1 MGPVTSEQGA
11 ETHPLIKSQP
21 MALEVPVVATG
32 ARPGGQSE
40 KRELFT
46 EETETVLVFE
56 NGAVIRLSAAVTAGQ
71 LLFLTNKNS
80 GKEIVTQV
88 LRKRSFKP
96 TACYVE
102 LEFTEAAPGFW
113 GVEFPA
119 ADSGAQ
125 AELLAGSVAAELAE
139 AELTEEEP
147 GVHAPPPDAAEV
159 AKLRQEV
166 EALKAQLKSLA
177 TSPVTEVAKPKET
190 RPEYTKPEI
199 SEKVEEGKPAE
210 VKLDVTRW
218 DEAKPEVGKP
228 EVVNQSVATPAADA
242 KIELMSPHE
251 PKPEPPKPEGANP
264 EAAKPEEAKALPGP
278 QPEQGSSYPIRMQ
291 LPKSEG
297 TSNRTTEFAADD
309 KTLDHLLPKPSLDFA
324 KYPGSAEPSPKL
336 YSRSARRGLAGPIG
350 VLAVIVLLLLAT
362 GIMTYRM
369 GWLSKGSKNEASAA
383 MFPVNAENANGQT
396 EAGQPTESA
405 KADEPPIEKSVPA
418 LTRTPEVSSTEPGA
432 ESADP
437 TEVTRKPAERAPV
450 GRKSAKK
457 TPTAREKVTDTVP
470 TNTGD
475 DIVIPP
481 KLLKAVRSLSPPE
494 ALRAYASGVVVL
506 DTLVDENGRVAS
518 VTPISG
524 PKALYQ
530 KAADTV
536 KEYVYQ
542 PGTRNGKP
550 VPARVVVKIQFWYE
564 P

>member
-1 MGPVTSEQGA
+1 MGSVTSEQGA
-11 ETHPLIKSQP
+11 ETHALIKSQP

-32 ARPGGQSE
+32 ARPGDQSQ

-46 EETETVLVFE
+46 ETTETVLVFE
-56 NGAVIRLSAAVTAGQ
+56 NGVVIRLSAAVTAGQ

-113 GVEFPA
+113 GVEFPP

-125 AELLAGSVAAELAE
+125 AELPAGSVAAELAE

-177 TSPVTEVAKPKET
+177 TTPATEVAKPEET

-210 VKLDVTRW
+210 VKLDVMRR
-218 DEAKPEVGKP
+218 DEVKP
-228 EVVNQSVATPAADA
+228 EVVNQSVATPAAAA

-251 PKPEPPKPEGANP
+251 PKPEPAKPEGVNP
-264 EAAKPEEAKALPGP
+264 EAAKPEEANALPGP

-297 TSNRTTEFAADD
+297 TLNRTTEFAADD
-309 KTLDHLLPKPSLDFA
+309 KALDHLLPKPSLDFA

-350 VLAVIVLLLLAT
+350 VMVLIVLLLVAV
-362 GIMTYRM
+362 GIMTYRL
-369 GWLSKGSKNEASAA
+369 GWLSKGPKNEASAA
-383 MFPVNAENANGQT
+383 MFPVNADNTNG
-396 EAGQPTESA
+396 EAEARQHAESA
-405 KADEPPIEKSVPA
+405 KADEPPIEKSVTA
-418 LTRTPEVSSTEPGA
+418 STGTPEVSSTEPGA
-432 ESADP
+432 ENARP
-437 TEVTRKPAERAPV
+437 AEATRKPAERAPEE
-450 GRKSAKK
+450 RKSVKR
-457 TPTAREKVTDTVP
+457 TPTVREKVRDTAP

-481 KLLKAVRSLSPPE
+481 KLLKAIRSLSPPE

-518 VTPISG
+518 ATPISG

-542 PGTRNGKP
+542 PGTRNGKQ
-550 VPARVVVKIQFWYE
+550 VPAHVEVKIQFWYE

>member
-1 MGPVTSEQGA
+1 MGSVTSEQGA
-11 ETHPLIKSQP
+11 ETHAFIKSQP
-21 MALEVPVVATG
+21 MALEVPVVAAGT
-32 ARPGGQSE
+32 RPGDQSQ

-46 EETETVLVFE
+46 ETTETVLVFE

-113 GVEFPA
+113 GVEFPP

-125 AELLAGSVAAELAE
+125 AELPAGSVAAELAE

-177 TSPVTEVAKPKET
+177 TTAVTEVAKPEET
-190 RPEYTKPEI
+190 RPEYTKPGI
-199 SEKVEEGKPAE
+199 GEKVEEGKPAE
-210 VKLDVTRW
+210 VKLDVMRR

-251 PKPEPPKPEGANP
+251 PKPEPAKQEGANP

-297 TSNRTTEFAADD
+297 TLNRTTEFAADD
-309 KTLDHLLPKPSLDFA
+309 KALDHLLPKPSLDFA
-324 KYPGSAEPSPKL
+324 KYPGSPEPSPKL
-336 YSRSARRGLAGPIG
+336 YSRSARRGFAGPIG
-350 VLAVIVLLLLAT
+350 VLVIVLLLVAVGT
-362 GIMTYRM
+362 MTYRL

-383 MFPVNAENANGQT
+383 MFPVNADNTNGKA
-396 EAGQPTESA
+396 EAGQHTEAA
-405 KADEPPIEKSVPA
+405 KADEPPIEKSVTA
-418 LTRTPEVSSTEPGA
+418 STGTPEVSSTEPGA
-432 ESADP
+432 ESAHP
-437 TEVTRKPAERAPV
+437 AEATRKPAERGPV
-450 GRKSAKK
+450 ERKSVKR
-457 TPTAREKVTDTVP
+457 TPTVREKVTDTAP

-481 KLLKAVRSLSPPE
+481 KLLKAIRSLSPPE

-518 VTPISG
+518 ATPISG

-550 VPARVVVKIQFWYE
+550 VPAHVEVKIQFWYE